1 MLLDPQPTSTIM
13 QRSCHWALLSSSAS
27 GTYSH
32 GIERE
37 LREGLTSPQALW
49 YHCSLQCSPLQLRH
63 RWADRAP
70 WIHLHI
76 RKPVQNCSLSKE
88 KDGVITSDFQG
99 LCSPVPCLQQW
110 LQTDPCRTAR
120 AGRTY
125 VIFPASPLLASN
137 HFQLRGLLEPD
148 IVCPVVDLSSKY
160 LPRFPLNACK
170 NCCD

>member
-1 MLLDPQPTSTIM
+1 MLLAPQPTSTTM
-13 QRSCHWALLSSSAS
+13 QCSCHWALLSSSAS

-37 LREGLTSPQALW
+37 LRDLLPHRYCGTTAPCSALPSSSGTGGKTEHLEFIYTSENQ
-49 YHCSLQCSPLQLRH
+49 Y
-63 RWADRAP
+63 
-70 WIHLHI
+70 
-76 RKPVQNCSLSKE
+76 KNCSLSKE

-99 LCSPVPCLQQW
+99 LCSPVTCLQQW

-120 AGRTY
+120 AGWTY

-137 HFQLRGLLEPD
+137 HFQLRELLEPD

-160 LPRFPLNACK
+160 LPSFPLNAWK